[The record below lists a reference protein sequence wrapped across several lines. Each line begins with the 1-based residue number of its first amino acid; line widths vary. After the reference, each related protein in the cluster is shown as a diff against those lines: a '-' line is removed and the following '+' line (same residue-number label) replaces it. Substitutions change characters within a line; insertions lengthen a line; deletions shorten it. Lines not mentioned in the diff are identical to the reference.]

1 MKRLCVLVL
10 IVALVALPAL
20 SQTAEAKKVEVPWS
34 FRAMQVNFTAMSW
47 GDYLMTSW
55 ALRSGGYGEANPL
68 AKWYVEKPGLA
79 IPILA
84 GIDLFVNWQTDALY
98 RDGKKTAAWIM
109 VIAINVARGYILYHN
124 LRQAA
129 R

>member
-1 MKRLCVLVL
+1 MKKTLCIVLM
-10 IVALVALPAL
+10 VALLALPAVA
-20 SQTAEAKKVEVPWS
+20 QKPRAEVPWA
-34 FRAMQVNFTAMSW
+34 FRALQVNFTAMSW

-55 ALRSGGYGEANPL
+55 ALRTGGYGEANPL
-68 AKWYVEKPGLA
+68 AKWYVEKPQLA

-98 RDGKKTAAWIM
+98 RDGHKTAAWLL
-109 VIAINVARGYILYHN
+109 VIGLNVARGYILYHN
-124 LRQAA
+124 LKQA